1 MRQATL
7 KLKTSIQN
15 ASNNISITNN
25 HLEMRKILLNT
36 MLFVLSGLAF
46 WYVLILGNMVFDI
59 VQRKT
64 LEKEMLA
71 LSNDVGQLELSYL
84 STAGRMDASLSGEL
98 GLKEIKPTYATR
110 KSLNSL
116 GALSLGNNEI

>member
-15 ASNNISITNN
+15 AGNNINITNN
-25 HLEMRKILLNT
+25 ALEINRIMLNA
-36 MLFVLSGLAF
+36 MLFVLAGLAL

-64 LEKEMLA
+64 LEKEAQA
-71 LSNDVGQLELSYL
+71 LSNEVGQLELSYL
-84 STAGRMDASLSGEL
+84 SASGNMDIAMSAEL

-110 KSLNSL
+110 KSLGSL
-116 GALSLGNNEI
+116 TLGNNEI